1 MTSPEK
7 GKTENLQGKIT
18 VAIAVFSLLLN
29 GIQYWVS
36 RHDAQR
42 ERDAAA
48 REKAQQREI
57 EAWKSMPAISFQHW
71 QFQGDTRKVCNYF
84 SPEMMIRPEAMGW
97 RASPSTAH
105 PGAIKVLQTPTSD
118 RVLQKLRLVCSSKP
132 AADND
137 AKDWRFVLAVNGGD
151 TSVNL
156 NSIDYANG
164 ALDQSLAI
172 ELRPAD
178 GLLIPVGFIRAGHPM
193 ADSDYVW
200 PSKLTYTWVASLGR
214 PLSQTVAVR
223 RSDVGAI
230 GYVMDAGG
238 GSPVLSA
245 PPQ

>member
-1 MTSPEK
+1 MNSPEK
-7 GKTENLQGKIT
+7 GKMENLQGKIT
-18 VAIAVFSLLLN
+18 VAIAVCSLLLN
-29 GIQYWVS
+29 GVQYWVS

-42 ERDAAA
+42 ERDATA
-48 REKAQQREI
+48 REKAQQQEI
-57 EAWKSMPAISFQHW
+57 EAWKSMPSISFQHW

-97 RASPSTAH
+97 RTGNSKTH
-105 PGAIKVLQTPTSD
+105 PGSIKVLQTPTSD
-118 RVLQKLRLVCSSKP
+118 RVLKKLHLVCSSKS

-137 AKDWRFVLAVNGGD
+137 AKDWRFVLAINDGD
-151 TSVNL
+151 TDVDL
-156 NSIDYANG
+156 KSIDYSNA
-164 ALDQSLAI
+164 ASDSKLDV

-178 GLLIPVGFIRAGHPM
+178 GLLIPVGFVQAGRPM

-200 PSKLTYTWVASLGR
+200 PSKLSYTWVASLGR

-223 RSDVGAI
+223 QSDVGAI
-230 GYVMDAGG
+230 GYVLDAGG

>member
-1 MTSPEK
+1 MKSPEK

-18 VAIAVFSLLLN
+18 VAIAVCSLLLN

-48 REKAQQREI
+48 REKAQQQEI
-57 EAWKSMPAISFQHW
+57 EAWKNMPAISFQHW
-71 QFQGDTRKVCNYF
+71 LFQGDTRKVCNYF

-97 RASPSTAH
+97 RAGTSTTH
-105 PGAIKVLQTPTSD
+105 PGAIKVLQTPTTD
-118 RVLQKLRLVCSSKP
+118 RVLQKLRLVCSSKS

-151 TSVNL
+151 KDVELKSIEYLNGTS
-156 NSIDYANG
+156 
-164 ALDQSLAI
+164 DQNLAI
-172 ELRPAD
+172 QLTPAD
-178 GLLIPVGFIRAGHPM
+178 GLLMPVGFILAGHPM
-193 ADSDYVW
+193 TSSDYVW
-200 PSKLTYTWVASLGR
+200 PSKLTYMWVAPLGHA
-214 PLSQTVAVR
+214 LSQTVAVR
-223 RSDVGAI
+223 QSDVGAI

-245 PPQ
+245 PP